1 MDKQTAPAED
11 DSGSA
16 FLPETQELTFN
27 GAPITIAPLGVLKV
41 IRITQVLKRVLPALD
56 SVNTLLEKGEDLGID
71 DAGLIV
77 SLLADYG
84 EPLLEAVAIATDV
97 PLQDVQTSTDAA
109 GLVRVIA
116 AIIRVNYD
124 FFAQQA
130 APYLAGLRSGA
141 AESGD
146 GKTPSTGS
154 STPGIH

>member
-1 MDKQTAPAED
+1 MDNHNAPTAA

-16 FLPETQELTFN
+16 FLLETQGLIFN

-56 SVNTLLEKGEDLGID
+56 SVNTLLGKGDALGID
-71 DAGLIV
+71 DTGLIV
-77 SLLADYG
+77 TLLADYG

-97 PLQDVQTSTDAA
+97 PLQDVQASTDVA

-116 AIIRVNYD
+116 AIIRINSD

-130 APYLAGLRSGA
+130 APHLAGLRNMA
-141 AESGD
+141 VESGD
-146 GKTPSTGS
+146 GPTPSTDS